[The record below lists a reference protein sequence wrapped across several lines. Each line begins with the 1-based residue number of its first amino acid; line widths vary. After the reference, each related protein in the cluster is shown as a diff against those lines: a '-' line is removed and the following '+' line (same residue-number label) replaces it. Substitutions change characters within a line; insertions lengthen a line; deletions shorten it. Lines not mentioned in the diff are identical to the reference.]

1 MTRSEAAA
9 SSPLALPG
17 FGVLLQRELLEAA
30 RSKRIVI
37 FLGIM
42 TFTVA
47 LVPVIGYLRI
57 EHIGDSARHVVPY
70 SNMRGMLLGWTS
82 LVGFLGALMVI
93 ASTVDAV
100 SSERSSGITA
110 WIVTKPVSRLS
121 YLMSKAVAHTVTS
134 IVTLVAFPTL
144 VFGILMLVLFQGVPI
159 AALVSATLILC
170 IEMGFLSF
178 FTIAI
183 GVPLRTVTPIAL
195 TALAFWFLP
204 TLVPAISS
212 LRWTFRVLP
221 SYLPIAALSA
231 AAEEAS
237 SPTYTIPLASIL
249 LAAGVFVA
257 AVALFERQ
265 EL

>member
-1 MTRSEAAA
+1 MTRSDPARQ
-9 SSPLALPG
+9 SPLALPG
-17 FGVLLQRELLEAA
+17 FAVLLRRELLEAA

-37 FLGIM
+37 FLCIM
-42 TFTVA
+42 TFAVA
-47 LVPVIGYLRI
+47 LVPVIGYFRI
-57 EHIGDSARHVVPY
+57 EHFGDGARHVIRY
-70 SNMRGMLLGWTS
+70 GNMRGMLLGWTS

-100 SSERSSGITA
+100 SSERSTGITA

-121 YLMSKAVAHTVTS
+121 YLMSKAVAHTLTS
-134 IVTLVAFPTL
+134 ILTVVAVPTL
-144 VFGILMLVLFQGVPI
+144 IFGVLMFALFQDVPL
-159 AALVSATLILC
+159 AALISATLILC
-170 IEMGFLSF
+170 VEMAFLSF

-195 TALAFWFLP
+195 TSLAFWFLP
-204 TLVPAISS
+204 TLVPAITS

-237 SPTYTIPLASIL
+237 SPTYTIPLASIV